1 MANRGT
7 DRIPTLGTKE
17 NGVEISRRAFLRGTV
32 AGAIVVAGFDTRLR
46 SWVSAAEVENHTAAL
61 AEDFPSFDGVLL
73 LDPASLAAAADD
85 FGHFV
90 HRQPLAVLK
99 PGSVNDVVD
108 MVRFARRNQIE
119 IAARGQAHSTQGQAQ
134 AEAGVIVDMS
144 TLATVHEINPT
155 NALVDGGT
163 RWLDLLNQTL
173 PQGLTPP
180 TLVDFLEL
188 TVGGNLSVG
197 GIGSQSF
204 RHGPNVDNVLELQ
217 VVTGEGE
224 LVSCSATQNVALF
237 DAVRAGL
244 GQFGLIVRAR
254 VRLISAPPNARLY
267 HALYSSLPDFLADL
281 EKLIDDGRFD
291 TVQGSALPDG
301 AGGWLFQLETT
312 KYFSPG
318 NEPDDA
324 SLLSG
329 LTFNPGTQS
338 AQDMTYFDYV
348 NRLAPLVAFLQ
359 QIGVW
364 AFPHPWVN
372 LFIPAENAQTLIA
385 ETLATLTV
393 DDVGQG
399 PVLINPFNRELFRAP
414 FFRVPDSRHFFLFAL
429 LRNAVPPTPER
440 AAQLVEANRTL
451 FDRAVTLD
459 GKRYPVDSVPMTT
472 HDWQKHFQPVWG
484 AFVAAKRHFDPAE
497 ILTPG
502 QGIF

>member
-1 MANRGT
+1 MSG
-7 DRIPTLGTKE
+7 
-17 NGVEISRRAFLRGTV
+17 EISRRTFLRGTV
-32 AGAIVVAGFDTRLR
+32 AGAIVVAGFDPRLR
-46 SWVSAAEVENHTAAL
+46 SWVSAAELEHSSTAL
-61 AEDFPSFDGVLL
+61 AEDFPAFDGVLL
-73 LDPASLAAAADD
+73 LDPASRAAAADD

-90 HRQPLAVLK
+90 HRQPLAVLR
-99 PGSVNDVVD
+99 PGSVNDVVEL
-108 MVRFARRNQIE
+108 VRFARRNNIKV
-119 IAARGQAHSTQGQAQ
+119 AARGQGHSTQGQAQ
-134 AEAGVIVDMS
+134 VEAGVVVDMA
-144 TLATVHEINPT
+144 TLASVHEINST

-163 RWLDLLNQTL
+163 RWLDLLTQTI

-224 LVSCSATQNVALF
+224 LVSCSATHNVALF
-237 DAVRAGL
+237 DAARSGL

-254 VRLISAPPNARLY
+254 VRLIPAPPNARLY
-267 HALYSSLPDFLADL
+267 HALYSNLPDFLSDL

-291 TVQGSALPDG
+291 SVQGSAVPDG
-301 AGGWLFQLETT
+301 AGNWLFQLETT

-324 SLLSG
+324 TLLSG
-329 LTFNPGTQS
+329 LAFNPGTQS
-338 AQDMTYFDYV
+338 AQDMTYFDYL
-348 NRLAPLVAFLQ
+348 NRLAPLVAFLR

-372 LFIPAENAQTLIA
+372 LFVPAANAQTLIG
-385 ETLATLTV
+385 ETLATLTP

-399 PVLINPFNRELFRAP
+399 PILINPFNNAPFDAP
-414 FFRVPDSRHFFLFAL
+414 FFRVPNSRHFFLFAL
-429 LRNAVPPTPER
+429 LSTAVPPTPER
-440 AAQLVEANRTL
+440 AAQMIDANRTL
-451 FDRAVTLD
+451 FDRAVTLG
-459 GKRYPVDSVPMTT
+459 GKRYPVDSVPMTR
-472 HDWQKHFQPVWG
+472 HDWQKHYGPLWG
-484 AFVAAKRHFDPAE
+484 AFVSAKRHFDPAE

>member
-1 MANRGT
+1 MS
-7 DRIPTLGTKE
+7 K
-17 NGVEISRRAFLRGTV
+17 EISRRTFLRGTL

-46 SWVSAAEVENHTAAL
+46 SWVSAAELEHRATAL
-61 AEDFPSFDGVLL
+61 AEDFPAFDGVLL
-73 LDPASLAAAADD
+73 LDDASRAAAADD
-85 FGHFV
+85 FGHLV

-99 PGSVNDVVD
+99 PGSVNDVVKL
-108 MVRFARRNQIE
+108 VSFARRNNINV
-119 IAARGQAHSTQGQAQ
+119 AARGQGHSTQGQAQ
-134 AEAGVIVDMS
+134 VEAGVVVDMA

-155 NALVDGGT
+155 NALVDGGM
-163 RWLDLLNQTL
+163 RWLDLLTQTI

-188 TVGGNLSVG
+188 SIGGTLSLG
-197 GIGSQSF
+197 GIGSQAF
-204 RHGPNVDNVLELQ
+204 RHGPNVDNILELQ

-224 LVSCSATQNVALF
+224 LVSCSATHNTALF
-237 DAVRAGL
+237 DAARSGL

-254 VRLISAPPNARLY
+254 VRLIPAPPNARLY
-267 HALYSSLPDFLADL
+267 HAFYSSLPAFLSDL
-281 EKLIDDGRFD
+281 ETLIDDGRFD
-291 TVQGSALPDG
+291 TVQGFAVPDG

-329 LTFNPGTQS
+329 LAFNPGTQS
-338 AQDMTYFDYV
+338 AQDMTYFDYL
-348 NRLAPLVAFLQ
+348 NRLAPLVAFLR

-364 AFPHPWVN
+364 DFPHPWVN
-372 LFIPAENAQTLIA
+372 LFVPAANAQTLIG

-399 PVLINPFNRELFRAP
+399 PILIYPFNRELFRAP
-414 FFRVPDSRHFFLFAL
+414 LFRVPNSRHFFIFAL

-440 AAQLVEANRTL
+440 AAQLVAANRTL
-451 FDRAVTLD
+451 FERATELG
-459 GKRYPVDSVPMTT
+459 GKRYPFDSVPMTKQ
-472 HDWQKHFQPVWG
+472 DWQKHFQPLWG
-484 AFVAAKRHFDPAE
+484 KFVSAKRHFDAAE

-502 QGIF
+502 PGIF

>member
-1 MANRGT
+1 MSG
-7 DRIPTLGTKE
+7 D
-17 NGVEISRRAFLRGTV
+17 ISRRTFLRGTL
-32 AGAIVVAGFDTRLR
+32 AGAIVVVGFDTGLR
-46 SWVSAAEVENHTAAL
+46 SWVSAAELEHRAAAL
-61 AEDFPSFDGVLL
+61 AEDFPTFDGVLL
-73 LDPASLAAAADD
+73 LDEASRAAAADD

-90 HRQPLAVLK
+90 HREPLAVLR
-99 PGSVNDVVD
+99 PGSVDDVVKLI
-108 MVRFARRNQIE
+108 RFARRNDIKV
-119 IAARGQAHSTQGQAQ
+119 AARGQGHSTQGQAQ
-134 AEAGVIVDMS
+134 VEAGVVVDMA

-163 RWLDLLNQTL
+163 RWLDLLAQTI

-188 TVGGNLSVG
+188 TVGGTLSLG

-204 RHGPNVDNVLELQ
+204 RFGPNVDNVLELQ
-217 VVTGEGE
+217 VVTGDGE
-224 LVSCSATQNVALF
+224 LVSCSATQNIALF
-237 DAVRAGL
+237 DAARSGL

-254 VRLISAPPNARLY
+254 VRLIAAPPNARLY
-267 HALYSSLPDFLADL
+267 HAFYSSLPAFLFDL

-291 TVQGSALPDG
+291 TVQGSAVPDG
-301 AGGWLFQLETT
+301 AGTWLFQLETT

-318 NEPDDA
+318 DEPDDA

-329 LTFNPGTQS
+329 LAFNPGTQS
-338 AQDMTYFDYV
+338 AQDMTYFDYL
-348 NRLAPLVAFLQ
+348 NRLAPLVAFLR

-372 LFIPAENAQTLIA
+372 LFVPAANAQTLIG

-399 PVLINPFNRELFRAP
+399 PILINPFNRQLFRAP
-414 FFRVPDSRHFFLFAL
+414 LFRVPNSRHFFIFSL

-440 AAQLVEANRTL
+440 AAQLVSANRTL
-451 FDRAVTLD
+451 FERAVMLG
-459 GKRYPVDSVPMTT
+459 GKRYPFDSVPMTR
-472 HDWQKHFQPVWG
+472 HDWQKHYQPLWG
-484 AFVAAKRHFDPAE
+484 AFVSAKRHFDPDE